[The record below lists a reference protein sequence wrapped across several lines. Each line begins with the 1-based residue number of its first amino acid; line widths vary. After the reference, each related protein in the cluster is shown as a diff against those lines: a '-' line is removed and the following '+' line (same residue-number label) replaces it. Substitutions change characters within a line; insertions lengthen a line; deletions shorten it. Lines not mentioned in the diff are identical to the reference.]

1 MPKKLTR
8 KDFIA
13 KAHKKHYG
21 RFDYTKSKYV
31 NYETKVIIICKI
43 HGEFLQTPHDHLTG
57 YGCPVCGKSQKLTTT
72 TFIEKAVLKHSN
84 KYIYNKVNYVDSKT
98 KVTITCAHH
107 GDFEQTPASH
117 LSGRGC
123 KLCVSTS
130 SFEGFKEKAF
140 KMHNKKYTYLSPPT
154 IYKFNCLIEIICPVH
169 GEFEQT
175 AQSHLKGSGC
185 STCAKTGFDRTKPAI
200 LYYLSINN
208 GEAYKIG
215 ITNKSVKD
223 RFNSTDLKKITVL
236 KEWEYPIGHD
246 AYKTEQRILSMYK
259 DFQYKG
265 ESLLA
270 TGNTELFT
278 TNVLEIDTLSCPFVY

>member
-1 MPKKLTR
+1 MPKKLAR

-21 RFDYTKSKYV
+21 RFDYTISKDV

-140 KMHNKKYTYLSPPT
+140 KVHNKKYTYLSPPT

-175 AQSHLKGSGC
+175 AQSHLRGRGC
-185 STCAKTGFDRTKPAI
+185 PTCAKTGFDKTKPAI
-200 LYYLSINN
+200 LYYIKVKSHGL
-208 GEAYKIG
+208 YKIG
-215 ITNKSVKD
+215 ITN
-223 RFNSTDLKKITVL
+223 LTVE
-236 KEWEYPIGHD
+236 K
-246 AYKTEQRILSMYK
+246 
-259 DFQYKG
+259 
-265 ESLLA
+265 
-270 TGNTELFT
+270 
-278 TNVLEIDTLSCPFVY
+278 